1 MPAVRRLVLDVLK
14 PHDPDLVTLAREVS
28 ESDGVAGVNATL
40 VETDRTVENVLLT
53 IEGEDVPVAAVEDL
67 VTDLGGTIHSVD
79 EVAFGERLV
88 QGRRPSRDRRRP

>member
-14 PHDPDLVTLAREVS
+14 PHDPDLVTFTREVG
-28 ESDGVAGVNATL
+28 GVAGVEGVNATL
-40 VETDRTVENVLLT
+40 VETDRDVENVLLT
-53 IEGEDVPVAAVEDL
+53 IEGEDVPAATVEDL

-88 QGRRPSRDRRRP
+88 DGRRPSRRP